1 LNIFINKSEIFINRM
16 IRVRRLSVFSSMEV
30 GARQVW
36 TDQLL
41 AEVQISKTVERKD
54 KKLRSVENFLS

>member
-1 LNIFINKSEIFINRM
+1 M
-16 IRVRRLSVFSSMEV
+16 IRVRKSSESSSTEV

-41 AEVQISKTVERKD
+41 AEVQISRTVERKV
-54 KKLRSVENFLS
+54 KKLRSVENFPS